1 MKLCILN
8 GTQETRKDTGM
19 THYPPDL
26 IEKQWQVIPKILEP
40 QARNRKHP
48 FKEVTDT
55 LHISKQLLNF
65 SDKFVWQIQINV

>member
-1 MKLCILN
+1 VHFN
-8 GTQETRKDTGM
+8 GTQKIRKDTEM

-48 FKEVTDT
+48 FKRWRIPCTFQNSS
-55 LHISKQLLNF
+55 L
-65 SDKFVWQIQINV
+65 

>member
-1 MKLCILN
+1 
-8 GTQETRKDTGM
+8 M

-65 SDKFVWQIQINV
+65 SDKFVWQI